1 MSDVD
6 FFRSMVRPWQGRRIP
21 LSWLLLTRQP
31 VRLIVALAG
40 ISFAGILMFMQLGF
54 RDGLFDASVTVHRR
68 FDADLVLISPRSASS
83 VRMAGFPRRR
93 LVQTLADPAVEGV
106 TPVHWGLMLWRNPET
121 RRNRAILALGFNPE
135 DPFFLDPELAKISGV
150 LKQKG
155 RILFDQL
162 SRSEFGPIAEWF
174 REGRTV
180 ETEIAGNRI
189 RVEGLVSLGT
199 SFGADG
205 NLLTSTETF
214 LDLMPQKPPGA
225 IEVGLI
231 RLKPGEDPD
240 QAVKRLQR
248 RLPDDVTVL
257 TKQGFID
264 FEQNYWKTSTSI
276 GFIFTLGAAMG
287 FVVGCVIVYQVLYTD
302 VSDHLPE
309 YATLMAMGYRIT
321 HLLAIVI
328 REGFYLAA
336 LGYVPAYLA
345 GQGLYWFV
353 RDATKLP
360 VGMDLSRALTVLTMI
375 FVMCMLSSVLAMR
388 RLVDADPAE
397 IF

>member
-1 MSDVD
+1 MKSL
-6 FFRSMVRPWQGRRIP
+6 WQGRRIP
-21 LSWLLLTRQP
+21 LSWMLLTRQP
-31 VRLIVALAG
+31 VRLLVALAG

-54 RDGLFDASVTVHRR
+54 RDGLFDASVTVHRL

-93 LVQTLADPAVEGV
+93 LIQTLADPSVEGV

-121 RRNRAILALGFNPE
+121 RRNRAILALGFNPD
-135 DPFFLDPELAKISGV
+135 DPFFLDPGLAEQTGV

-155 RILFDQL
+155 RILFDRL
-162 SRSEFGPIAEWF
+162 SRPEFGPIADWYND
-174 REGRTV
+174 GKVV
-180 ETEIAGNRI
+180 ETEIAGNRV

-214 LDLMPQKPPGA
+214 LDLMPQKSPGG

-231 RLKPGEDPD
+231 RLQPGTDPD
-240 QAVKRLQR
+240 LAVERLQQ

-264 FEQNYWKTSTSI
+264 FEQNYWKSSTSI

-309 YATLMAMGYRIT
+309 YATLMAMGYRIS
-321 HLLAIVI
+321 HLLGVVM

-360 VGMDLSRALTVLTMI
+360 VGMDLPRAITVLVMI
-375 FVMCMLSSVLAMR
+375 LVMCMLSSLLAMR
-388 RLVDADPAE
+388 RLIDADPAE

>member
-1 MSDVD
+1 
-6 FFRSMVRPWQGRRIP
+6 
-21 LSWLLLTRQP
+21 
-31 VRLIVALAG
+31 
-40 ISFAGILMFMQLGF
+40 
-54 RDGLFDASVTVHRR
+54 
-68 FDADLVLISPRSASS
+68 
-83 VRMAGFPRRR
+83 MAGFPRRR
-93 LVQTLADPAVEGV
+93 LVQTLADPEVEGV

-121 RRNRAILALGFNPE
+121 RRNRAILALGFNPD
-135 DPFFLDPELAKISGV
+135 DPFFMDPGLAQKTGV

-162 SRSEFGPIAEWF
+162 SRPEFGPIAQWH

-180 ETEIAGNRI
+180 ETEIAGNRV
-189 RVEGLVSLGT
+189 RVAGLVSLGT

-214 LDLMPQKPPGA
+214 LDLLPQKPPGA

-231 RLKPGEDPD
+231 RLRAGSDPD
-240 QAVKRLQR
+240 RVLARLKQ
-248 RLPDDVTVL
+248 RLPDDVIVL
-257 TKQGFID
+257 SKQGFID
-264 FEQNYWKTSTSI
+264 FEQNYWRSSTSI

-309 YATLMAMGYRIT
+309 YATLMAMGYRLS
-321 HLLAIVI
+321 HLLGVVL
-328 REGFYLAA
+328 REGVYLAVM
-336 LGYVPAYLA
+336 GYVPAYLA

-353 RDATKLP
+353 RDATRLP
-360 VGMDLSRALTVLTMI
+360 VGMNATRALTVLVMI
-375 FVMCMLSSVLAMR
+375 LVMCVASSLLAMR

>member
-1 MSDVD
+1 MNR
-6 FFRSMVRPWQGRRIP
+6 FWRGRRIP

-31 VRLIVALAG
+31 VRLLVALAG

-54 RDGLFDASVTVHRR
+54 RDGLFDASVTAHRL
-68 FDADLVLISPRSASS
+68 FDADVVLISPRSASS
-83 VRMAGFPRRR
+83 VSMEAFPRRR
-93 LVQTLADPAVEGV
+93 LIQTLADPDIEGV
-106 TPVHWGLMLWRNPET
+106 TQVHWGLMLWRNPET
-121 RRNRAILALGFNPE
+121 RRNRSILALGFNPD
-135 DPFFLDPELAKISGV
+135 DPFFVDPSLAEKTDA

-162 SRSEFGPIAEWF
+162 SRPEFGPIADWY
-174 REGRTV
+174 RDGRVV
-180 ETEIAGNRI
+180 ETEIAGNRV
-189 RVEGLVSLGT
+189 RVAGLVSLGT

-225 IEVGLI
+225 IEVGLV
-231 RLKPGEDPD
+231 RLKPGADPE
-240 QAVKRLQR
+240 QVVSRLRQ
-248 RLPDDVTVL
+248 RLPKDVSVL

-264 FEQNYWKTSTSI
+264 FEQNYWKSSTSI

-309 YATLMAMGYRIT
+309 YATLMAMGYRLS
-321 HLLAIVI
+321 HLLGVVV

-336 LGYVPAYLA
+336 MGYVPAYMA

-360 VGMDLSRALTVLTMI
+360 VGMDLSRALSVLVMI
-375 FVMCMLSSVLAMR
+375 LVMCMLSSFLAMR
-388 RLVDADPAE
+388 RLIDADPAE